1 MTQSPGRWIP
11 PQGLIF
17 GQLAHGASWV
27 LLLVLAVRGSAGTG
41 LPALGWVHL
50 VALGWLTMT
59 ALSILVHVIPAF
71 TDAVWRRESL
81 ARRSLAVYAIG
92 VLLLVG
98 AFCTS
103 ALRVLPWG
111 GTLVALGLIGY
122 TVPAGVTLAPA
133 LRVGRAEAAVARA
146 LATTLG
152 FLLLAAGLGVA
163 FTWALNGGLPV
174 SLLTVGPPIHAEV
187 GMIGWLT
194 VLAMGV
200 SARTVGPITGG
211 RSRQPW
217 RHVTAGFSQVLG
229 VLVVGVGFALH
240 SPAVIW
246 IGTALLGIGVTLYV
260 TDLVGVTWRA
270 TVRHRPPQAFLAAAA
285 VWLVAAFILGV
296 GVLAGERWGPALIYV
311 LFIGW
316 LGQIVNANLH
326 HIGIRLLATAFRGDD
341 DETGPGELLS
351 RPLSWMTFVFFQAAV
366 ILGAFALLADSSALL
381 ASAAV
386 AGLLGWA
393 AMVANV
399 LHAARRASRP
409 PTVISLLP
417 IR

>member
-1 MTQSPGRWIP
+1 MTQPPGRWIP

-17 GQLAHGASWV
+17 GQLAHGASWA
-27 LLLVLAVRGSAGTG
+27 LLLVMAMRGLAG

-71 TDAVWRRESL
+71 TDAVWRWESL
-81 ARRSLAVYAIG
+81 ARRSLIVYAIG

-122 TVPAGVTLAPA
+122 TAPAGMTLAHA
-133 LRVGRAEAAVARA
+133 LRVGREEAGIARA

-163 FTWALNGGLPV
+163 FTWALNGRLPV
-174 SLLTVGPPIHAEV
+174 SLLTVGPPVHAEL

-211 RSRQPW
+211 RSRQPLIYAT
-217 RHVTAGFSQVLG
+217 VGFSQVLG
-229 VLVVGVGFALH
+229 VLVVGAGSALRL
-240 SPAVIW
+240 PALIW
-246 IGTALLGIGVTLYV
+246 IGTAVLGIGVLVYV
-260 TDLVGVTWRA
+260 ADLAEVLRRA
-270 TVRHRPPQAFLAAAA
+270 TVRHRPPQAFLVAAA

-296 GVLAGERWGPALIYV
+296 GALGGENWGPAFIYV
-311 LFIGW
+311 MFIGW

-341 DETGPGELLS
+341 DETRPDDLLS
-351 RPLSWMTFVFFQAAV
+351 PTLSWTTFVLFQTAV
-366 ILGAFALLADSSALL
+366 ILGALALFADGSALL
-381 ASAAV
+381 SSAAL
-386 AGLLGWA
+386 AGLIGWA

-399 LHAARRASRP
+399 LHAARRARRP
-409 PTVISLLP
+409 PTTVISLLP
-417 IR
+417 MR

>member
-1 MTQSPGRWIP
+1 MTQPPGRWIP

-17 GQLAHGASWV
+17 GQLAHGASWT
-27 LLLVLAVRGSAGTG
+27 LLLVLAMRGLVGTG

-71 TDAVWRRESL
+71 TNVVWRWELL
-81 ARRSLAVYAIG
+81 ARRSVAVYASG
-92 VLLLVG
+92 VLLLVV
-98 AFCTS
+98 AFC
-103 ALRVLPWG
+103 ANAPPMLPWG

-122 TVPAGVTLAPA
+122 AVPAGVTLAHA
-133 LRVGRAEAAVARA
+133 FRIGRLEAEIAGA

-152 FLLLAAGLGVA
+152 FLLLAAALGVA
-163 FTWALNGGLPV
+163 FTWALNGRLPA
-174 SLLTVGPPIHAEV
+174 SLLAVGPPIHAEL

-217 RHVTAGFSQVLG
+217 RHVTAGFSQILG
-229 VLVVGVGFALH
+229 VLVVGAGFALH
-240 SPAVIW
+240 SPALIW
-246 IGTALLGIGVTLYV
+246 IGTAALGIGVTVYV
-260 TDLVGVTWRA
+260 TDLAVVLRRA
-270 TVRHRPPQAFLAAAA
+270 TVRHRPPQAFLVAAA

-296 GVLAGERWGPALIYV
+296 CALGGEHWGPAFIYV
-311 LFIGW
+311 AFIGW

-341 DETGPGELLS
+341 DETRPDDLLS
-351 RPLSWMTFVFFQAAV
+351 PTLSWTTFVLFQTAV
-366 ILGAFALLADSSALL
+366 ILGAR
-381 ASAAV
+381 
-386 AGLLGWA
+386 
-393 AMVANV
+393 
-399 LHAARRASRP
+399 AARRWFGFTRQRRGRWTDRLGGKGRECTTCSSPRKSAPHRNLVAALS
-409 PTVISLLP
+409 
-417 IR
+417 